1 MNVEVRPAPRA
12 PAQAASRMAIA
23 DCDLHL
29 GPVSMSELNPFLPK
43 RWQDHIA
50 TYGMNHRTGLQDGRP
65 SYPKAQPAAARRD
78 AWPPSGKP
86 PGTDLDFTRSQH
98 LDAFNVTLGIVNPPT
113 PSNSTTNGDLA
124 NALAH
129 AYNEWQAE
137 CLVKPE
143 PRLRG
148 SIVVNY
154 EDTAGAVAEIERC
167 AGNPAFA
174 QVQMM
179 SRIDAPM
186 GNRRYFPIFEAAA
199 RAGLP
204 VGVHAFGFNG
214 RSNTGSGWASFYLED
229 MVSHAQ
235 CFQAHLAS
243 MVLEGV
249 FERLPDLRFV
259 LIEGGFGWV
268 PSMCWRMDR
277 VWKRLRSETPE
288 LKRLPSETIRSQ
300 VWFTTQPMEEPENT
314 QHLADAIEWI
324 GWDRLL
330 FASDYPHW
338 DFDDPARALQLRT
351 TEAQR
356 EGFFLTNAQRLYGV
370 A

>member
-1 MNVEVRPAPRA
+1 MNVEVRHADRA
-12 PAQAASRMAIA
+12 ATHAASRLAIA

-29 GPVSMSELNPFLPK
+29 GPTSITELYPWLSK
-43 RWQDHIA
+43 RWQTHLE
-50 TYGMNHRTGLQDGRP
+50 TYGMNHRTGLRNGLP

-86 PGTDLDFTRSQH
+86 PGTDLDFTRAQH

-113 PSNSTTNGDLA
+113 PSNSTINGDLG

-129 AYNEWQAE
+129 AWNEWQVA
-137 CLVKPE
+137 CLVTPE

-154 EDTAGAVAEIERC
+154 EDPAAAVSEIERC

-179 SRIDAPM
+179 SRIEAPM
-186 GNRRYFPIFEAAA
+186 GNRRYFPIFQAAA

-214 RSNTGSGWASFYLED
+214 RANTGSGWLSFYIED

-243 MVLEGV
+243 MVIEGV

-268 PSMCWRMDR
+268 PSLCWRMDR
-277 VWKRLRSETPE
+277 AWKRLRDETPD
-288 LKRLPSETIRSQ
+288 LKRLPSETVHEQ
-300 VWFTTQPMEEPENT
+300 VWFTTQPMEEPENAA
-314 QHLADAIEWI
+314 HLADTIGWI

-338 DFDDPARALQLRT
+338 DFDDPARALPLRP

-356 EGFFLTNAQRLYGV
+356 ESFFRGNAERLYRRR
-370 A
+370 

>member
-1 MNVEVRPAPRA
+1 MNVEVLPQRRA
-12 PAQAASRMAIA
+12 PAPAASRMAIA

-29 GPVSMSELNPFLPK
+29 GPVTMSDLNPWLSK

-113 PSNSTTNGDLA
+113 PSNSTMNGDLA
-124 NALAH
+124 NALAR

-179 SRIDAPM
+179 SRIEAPM
-186 GNRRYFPIFEAAA
+186 GNRRYFPIFEAAV

-204 VGVHAFGFNG
+204 VGVHAFGFDG
-214 RSNTGSGWASFYLED
+214 RANTGSGWNSFYLED
-229 MVSHAQ
+229 MVGHAQ
-235 CFQAHLAS
+235 CFQAHLSS

-249 FERLPDLRFV
+249 FERLPGSAARA
-259 LIEGGFGWV
+259 
-268 PSMCWRMDR
+268 DR
-277 VWKRLRSETPE
+277 GRLRLGAVDVLAHGPRLEAAPHRNPE
-288 LKRLPSETIRSQ
+288 LKRSPSEIIRSQ
-300 VWFTTQPMEEPENT
+300 VWFTTQPMEEPENS
-314 QHLADAIEWI
+314 QHLADTIEWI

-338 DFDDPARALQLRT
+338 DFDDPARALPLRT

-356 EGFFLTNAQRLYGV
+356 EGYFLKNAQRVYGV
-370 A
+370 I